1 MDGQITQAEGEFNL
15 HQTSSHVDPPPYAP
29 TAAGIEGAA
38 QARAGGN
45 LRWLICALLFLA
57 TTINYM
63 DRQVFGLLAP
73 DLQKLF
79 NWNEIQYA
87 NIVTCFYATYAVGLA
102 LMGGIIDRVGTRIGY
117 ALSICIWSRSE
128 EHTSELQ
135 SPCNLVC
142 RLLLEKKKLIQYSPL
157 YSRRAVMVV
166 L

>member
-1 MDGQITQAEGEFNL
+1 MRSRGVSCFCGERLRARSRSCCGRRMDGQITHVEGECNL
-15 HQTSSHVDPPPYAP
+15 HRTSSHVDPLPYAP

-45 LRWLICALLFLA
+45 LRWLICALLFFA

-87 NIVTCFYATYAVGLA
+87 NIVTCFYATY
-102 LMGGIIDRVGTRIGY
+102 
-117 ALSICIWSRSE
+117 
-128 EHTSELQ
+128 
-135 SPCNLVC
+135 
-142 RLLLEKKKLIQYSPL
+142 
-157 YSRRAVMVV
+157 
-166 L
+166 